1 MFFFFSFPNPAY
13 YVKHIKS
20 PKLHEISS
28 RFASFNIILNNK
40 YDVQGKLITSNMTEK
55 QVPSGGNIISG
66 TLRVFLYFHTM
77 YLQVRNINLEK
88 NSRLSQWAL
97 CFHTMQCT
105 FKSEIYRVHLLGVS
119 KEASSY
125 FNIWCLS
132 FLITLSTLRL
142 RGELWRSLL
151 LSFDRLSQFFQ
162 RLL

>member
-1 MFFFFSFPNPAY
+1 
-13 YVKHIKS
+13 
-20 PKLHEISS
+20 
-28 RFASFNIILNNK
+28 
-40 YDVQGKLITSNMTEK
+40 MTEK
-55 QVPSGGNIISG
+55 QVPSGVNIISG

-119 KEASSY
+119 KEGSSY

-132 FLITLSTLRL
+132 FLISLSTLRL

-162 RLL
+162 RLLLLSATPTNFGNYNLKIEGVHVNTSHLKATWMSGWP